1 MKNDK
6 QTYDRVKRSNRAGE
20 IINSYGYDYINLE
33 RDWKKIGLNLKTDFY
48 NFDHMN
54 IYGAVKMTNYLGN
67 LIKNKYQ
74 IVPEKLSD
82 AQKERWDKSSVYF
95 DKLERYCDYLIKNKQ
110 KIELTEDVNTL
121 KTLEDY

>member
-1 MKNDK
+1 
-6 QTYDRVKRSNRAGE
+6 
-20 IINSYGYDYINLE
+20 
-33 RDWKKIGLNLKTDFY
+33 
-48 NFDHMN
+48 MN